1 MTDEKIARINELA
14 KKSKAGELTPAE
26 QAEQKA
32 LREEYI
38 AGFRRSLKAQL
49 DNTVVLN
56 PDGTSY
62 RLRQPTPRAPSNG
75 LRRRGLKPGR
85 LAAVC
90 ATACAAQC
98 RTTGICAPPRARRRC
113 RRCLQA
119 NGCLQPGSNTA
130 R

>member
-14 KKSKAGELTPAE
+14 KKSKAGELTPEE

-62 RLRQPTPRAPSNG
+62 RLRQKRKG
-75 LRRRGLKPGR
+75 H
-85 LAAVC
+85 
-90 ATACAAQC
+90 
-98 RTTGICAPPRARRRC
+98 
-113 RRCLQA
+113 
-119 NGCLQPGSNTA
+119 
-130 R
+130 

>member
-1 MTDEKIARINELA
+1 MTDEKIARINALA
-14 KKSKAGELTPAE
+14 RKARAEGLTPEE

-62 RLRQPTPRAPSNG
+62 RLRQKRKG
-75 LRRRGLKPGR
+75 H
-85 LAAVC
+85 
-90 ATACAAQC
+90 
-98 RTTGICAPPRARRRC
+98 
-113 RRCLQA
+113 
-119 NGCLQPGSNTA
+119 
-130 R
+130 